1 MVWRQKMQ
9 DAPQWPGRQRQQRPL
24 FCTDG
29 LWKRPSG
36 VNIATPVV
44 LAQYPADNRPRTHC
58 QAVSRDALINGSGPG
73 VLRLEV
79 DGVIVGQARSTA
91 GRNADVVED
100 ASISAMVKAGHRFCL
115 YSTVVLAGFGNS
127 AGMRVTATYLN

>member
-1 MVWRQKMQ
+1 M
-9 DAPQWPGRQRQQRPL
+9 
-24 FCTDG
+24 
-29 LWKRPSG
+29 
-36 VNIATPVV
+36 NIATPVV